1 MVIKDSKSLFSL
13 IEQFDPN
20 NKDHLTHFEELTK
33 IYPNFHLLRIYYL
46 KALQKQEVSSFDKN
60 LSHASIATYDRE
72 LLYQFIESDLT
83 PNKITKKNRKV
94 QKVKPKKNVRKKI
107 TKERNIV
114 QKIKSDDP
122 SPKTLKFYEWAS
134 YLNSKKASSKK
145 NNNLHNFQLID
156 DFLKSTERIIPDK
169 NLKNDEDLSEKSWS
183 SNDELMTET
192 LAKVFVKQKKFKKA
206 IEAYQ
211 ILSLKYPE
219 KNSLFANQIKEIKKL
234 DQQKNS

>member
-20 NKDHLTHFEELTK
+20 NKDHLRQFEELTK

-169 NLKNDEDLSEKSWS
+169 DLKNEEDLSEKSWS

-211 ILSLKYPE
+211 ILGLKYPE

>member
-1 MVIKDSKSLFSL
+1 MVIKDTKSLFSL
-13 IEQFDPN
+13 IDQFDPN
-20 NKDHLTHFEELTK
+20 NKDHLSQFEELMK
-33 IYPNFHLLRIYYL
+33 IYPNFHLLRVYYL
-46 KALQKQEVSSFDKN
+46 KALQKQEVLSFDKN
-60 LSHASIATYDRE
+60 LSHTSIATYDRE

-169 NLKNDEDLSEKSWS
+169 DLKNEEDLSEKSWS

>member
-156 DFLKSTERIIPDK
+156 NFLKSTERIIPDK
-169 NLKNDEDLSEKSWS
+169 DLKNEEDLSEKSWS